1 MLFKQKVY
9 TQVIYEAFIYGNK
22 ILTKINIDLLPSQQ
36 TVVSSQMNS
45 SVTCYT
51 MCLNAEPFVTIH
63 KMSYKMERVT
73 QKDFGLSDMCTL
85 LLVYNISLSDE
96 FYMI

>member
-22 ILTKINIDLLPSQQ
+22 ILTLPSQQ